1 MDDMTTDQPRTALVT
16 GGSRGIG
23 LACARALARQGHR
36 VAVTSHRT
44 PADEFF
50 TVRCDVRDEDEVD
63 HAVSEVEDEL
73 GPVEILVS
81 NAGITND
88 QLLVRMGEDAFTEVL
103 DTNLTGAYRV
113 TRRVAKTMM
122 RNRWGRIVFVSS
134 VGAYLGAPGQ
144 ANYAASKAGLI
155 GLGRSVAR
163 EFATRGITSNIVCPG
178 PIGTDMLTD
187 LGDERLDVIAEA
199 VPMGR
204 IGEPD
209 EVGALVAFLASDDAA
224 FITGAVIPVDGGLA
238 MGH

>member
-1 MDDMTTDQPRTALVT
+1 MEPIPDTPRTALVT

-50 TVRCDVRDEDEVD
+50 TVPCDVSDNDSVD
-63 HAVSEVEDEL
+63 AAVGLVEDEL

-88 QLLVRMGEDAFTEVL
+88 QLLVRMDEDAFTEVI

-113 TRRVAKTMM
+113 TRRVVKTMM
-122 RNRWGRIVFVSS
+122 RNRWGRIVFISS

-178 PIGTDMLTD
+178 PIATDMLTS
-187 LGDERLDVIAEA
+187 LGDERLATVAAA
-199 VPMGR
+199 VPMGH

-209 EVGALVAFLASDDAA
+209 DVAELVSFLASPAA
-224 FITGAVIPVDGGLA
+224 GFITGAVIPVDGGLA

>member
-1 MDDMTTDQPRTALVT
+1 MTARTTA
-16 GGSRGIG
+16 
-23 LACARALARQGHR
+23 
-36 VAVTSHRT
+36 
-44 PADEFF
+44 ADEFF
-50 TVRCDVRDEDEVD
+50 TVSCDVRDAASVD
-63 HAVSEVEDEL
+63 DAVGRVEAEL
-73 GPVEILVS
+73 GPIEILVA
-81 NAGITND
+81 NAGITRD
-88 QLLVRMGEDAFTEVL
+88 QLLVRMDEEAFTDVV

-122 RNRWGRIVFVSS
+122 RNRWGRIVLVSS

-178 PIGTDMLTD
+178 PIGTDMLTS
-187 LGDERLDVIAEA
+187 LGDDRLQAIADA
-199 VPMGR
+199 VPVGR
-204 IGEPD
+204 IGEPS
-209 EVGALVAFLASDDAA
+209 EVGELVGFLASESAA

>member
-1 MDDMTTDQPRTALVT
+1 MNATDPAPPRTALVT

-23 LACARALARQGHR
+23 LACARALAAQGHR

-50 TVRCDVRDEDEVD
+50 TVACDVRDEAAVDE
-63 HAVSEVEDEL
+63 AVTKVEDEL

-88 QLLVRMGEDAFTEVL
+88 QLLVRMGEDAFTDVI

-113 TRRVAKTMM
+113 TRRVAKSMM
-122 RNRWGRIVFVSS
+122 RNRWGRVIFVSS

-178 PIGTDMLTD
+178 PIATDMLSG
-187 LGDERLDVIAEA
+187 LGDDRMASIAEA

-204 IGEPD
+204 IGDPA
-209 EVGALVAFLASDDAA
+209 EVGEAVAFLASESAG